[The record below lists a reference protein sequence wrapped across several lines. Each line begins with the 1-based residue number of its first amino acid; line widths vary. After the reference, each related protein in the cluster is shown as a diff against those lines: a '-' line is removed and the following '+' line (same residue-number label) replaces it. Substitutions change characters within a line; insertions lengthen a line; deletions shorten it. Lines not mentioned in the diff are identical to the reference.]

1 MYPSLPERSKGQL
14 TYNDGAIDAVLAVG
28 ALVLDII
35 GEAGHHRQFAS
46 DALIE

>member
-1 MYPSLPERSKGQL
+1 MYPYLSEWSEGQL
-14 TYNDGAIDAVLAVG
+14 AYNDGVIDAVPAVG
-28 ALVLDII
+28 TLILDII